1 MATIV
6 RPEEFLQYL
15 SLYLIFELIITSL
28 KFKLLNKMSI
38 KLNEIWIINKNDGN

>member
-6 RPEEFLQYL
+6 RPEEFLHL

-38 KLNEIWIINKNDGN
+38 KLNEI